1 MKIKIDFN
9 TLPEL
14 FNAKVKNSEDVKD
27 LSNIK
32 FVISYFERNKKIDAL
47 KKVVKILNQYAV
59 LESYS
64 NGNVVD
70 LTKLPEDERE
80 KIIDCKHRIK
90 DMDSY
95 INEKFLQENINEN
108 NL

>member
-1 MKIKIDFN
+1 MKVKIDYN

-14 FNAKVKNSEDVKD
+14 FNAKVKNPEDSKD

-47 KKVVKILNQYAV
+47 KKVIKILNQYAV
-59 LESYS
+59 LELYS

-70 LTKLPEDERE
+70 LSKLPEDKRE
-80 KIIDCKHRIK
+80 KIADCKDKIEK
-90 DMDSY
+90 TDKY
-95 INEKFLQENINEN
+95 INEHFIQEDKKEN
-108 NL
+108 SL